1 MSIILH
7 HLNASRSF
15 RILWLLEEINQPYEL
30 KSYFRDKA
38 TNLAPQE
45 LKNIHPLGKS
55 PVIEL
60 SEKVIAESGAIVE
73 ILIEKF
79 APQLAP
85 AKDSDSYLDYLQ
97 WIHFSESSAMV
108 PYLLNIFNSIELK
121 NGTQLK
127 FLDQYAYAEL
137 DKVFSYLDQQ
147 LAGKKFLVD
156 NCLTG
161 ADFMIGFVVYGLI
174 NSLNIRSKYLNI
186 EQYVESLKSLESWQ
200 RAMMIEQNLHQQI
213 NEIDLGK
220 ES

>member
-30 KSYFRDKA
+30 KSYFRDKT

-60 SEKVIAESGAIVE
+60 NGKVIAESGAIVE

-79 APQLAP
+79 APQLMP

-97 WIHFSESSAMV
+97 WVHFSESSAMV

-127 FLDQYAYAEL
+127 FLDQYAHVEL

-147 LAGKKFLVD
+147 LVGKKFLVGD
-156 NCLTG
+156 CLTG

-186 EQYVESLKSLESWQ
+186 EQYVKSLENLESWQ
-200 RAMMIEQNLHQQI
+200 KAMSIEQNLHHQT
-213 NEIDLGK
+213 NA
-220 ES
+220 

>member
-60 SEKVIAESGAIVE
+60 NGKVITESGAIVE

-79 APQLAP
+79 APQLMP

-97 WIHFSESSAMV
+97 WVHFSESSAMV

-127 FLDQYAYAEL
+127 FLDQYAQTEL

-147 LAGKKFLVD
+147 LVGKKFLVG
-156 NCLTG
+156 NSLTG

-186 EQYVESLKSLESWQ
+186 EQYVKGLENLESWQ
-200 RAMMIEQNLHQQI
+200 KAMSIEQNLHHQT
-213 NEIDLGK
+213 NA
-220 ES
+220 

>member
-30 KSYFRDKA
+30 KSYFRDK
-38 TNLAPQE
+38 TINLAPQE

-60 SEKVIAESGAIVE
+60 NGKVIAESGAIVE

-79 APQLAP
+79 APQLMP

-97 WIHFSESSAMV
+97 WVHFSESSAMV

-127 FLDQYAYAEL
+127 FLDQYAQTEL

-147 LAGKKFLVD
+147 LVGKKFLVGD
-156 NCLTG
+156 CLTG

-186 EQYVESLKSLESWQ
+186 EQYVKGLENLESWKK
-200 RAMMIEQNLHQQI
+200 AMSIEQNLHQQT
-213 NEIDLGK
+213 NA
-220 ES
+220 

>member
-30 KSYFRDKA
+30 KSYFRDKT

-60 SEKVIAESGAIVE
+60 NGKVIAESGAIVE

-79 APQLAP
+79 APQLMP

-97 WIHFSESSAMV
+97 WVHFSESSAMV

-127 FLDQYAYAEL
+127 FLDQYAQTEL

-147 LAGKKFLVD
+147 LVGKRFLVGD
-156 NCLTG
+156 NLTG

-186 EQYVESLKSLESWQ
+186 EQYVKGLENLESWQ
-200 RAMMIEQNLHQQI
+200 KAMSIEQNLHQHT
-213 NEIDLGK
+213 NA
-220 ES
+220 

>member
-30 KSYFRDKA
+30 KSYFRDKT

-60 SEKVIAESGAIVE
+60 DGKVIAESGAIVE

-79 APQLAP
+79 APQLMP
-85 AKDSDSYLDYLQ
+85 AKNSDSYLDYLQ

-108 PYLLNIFNSIELK
+108 PYLLNIFNSVELK

-127 FLDQYAYAEL
+127 FLDQYAHAEL

-147 LAGKKFLVD
+147 LVGKKFLVG

-186 EQYVESLKSLESWQ
+186 ENYVRSLESLESWQ
-200 RAMMIEQNLHQQI
+200 KAMSIEQNLHHRI
-213 NEIDLGK
+213 NA
-220 ES
+220 

>member
-30 KSYFRDKA
+30 KSYFRDKT

-60 SEKVIAESGAIVE
+60 NGKVIAESGAIVE

-79 APQLAP
+79 APQLMP
-85 AKDSDSYLDYLQ
+85 AKDSDSYIDYLQ
-97 WIHFSESSAMV
+97 WVHFSESSAMV

-127 FLDQYAYAEL
+127 FLDQYAQTEL

-147 LAGKKFLVD
+147 LVGKKFLVGD
-156 NCLTG
+156 CLTG

-186 EQYVESLKSLESWQ
+186 EQYVKSLENLESWQ
-200 RAMMIEQNLHQQI
+200 KAMSIEQNLHQQT
-213 NEIDLGK
+213 NV
-220 ES
+220 

>member
-30 KSYFRDKA
+30 KSYFRDKT

-60 SEKVIAESGAIVE
+60 NGKVIAESGAIVE

-79 APQLAP
+79 APQLMP

-97 WIHFSESSAMV
+97 WVHFSESSAMV

-121 NGTQLK
+121 NSTQLK
-127 FLDQYAYAEL
+127 FLDRYAHAEL

-147 LAGKKFLVD
+147 LLGKKFLVG
-156 NCLTG
+156 NSLTG
-161 ADFMIGFVVYGLI
+161 ADFMLGFVVYGLI

-186 EQYVESLKSLESWQ
+186 EQYVKGLENLESWQ
-200 RAMMIEQNLHQQI
+200 KAMSIEQNLHHQT
-213 NEIDLGK
+213 NV
-220 ES
+220 

>member
-30 KSYFRDKA
+30 KTYFRDKT

-60 SEKVIAESGAIVE
+60 NGKVIVESGAIVE

-79 APQLAP
+79 APQLVP

-97 WIHFSESSAMV
+97 WVHFSESSAMV

-127 FLDQYAYAEL
+127 FLDQYAHTEL

-147 LAGKKFLVD
+147 LVGKKFLVGD
-156 NCLTG
+156 CLTG

-186 EQYVESLKSLESWQ
+186 EQYLKSLENLESWQ
-200 RAMMIEQNLHQQI
+200 KAMSIEQNLHHQT
-213 NEIDLGK
+213 NA
-220 ES
+220 

>member
-30 KSYFRDKA
+30 KSYFRDKT

-60 SEKVIAESGAIVE
+60 NGKVIAESGAIVE

-79 APQLAP
+79 APQLMP

-108 PYLLNIFNSIELK
+108 PYLLNIFNSIEVK

-127 FLDQYAYAEL
+127 FLDQYAHAEL

-147 LAGKKFLVD
+147 LVGKKFLVG
-156 NCLTG
+156 NSLTG

-186 EQYVESLKSLESWQ
+186 EQYVKGLENLESWQ
-200 RAMMIEQNLHQQI
+200 KAMSIEQNLRH
-213 NEIDLGK
+213 
-220 ES
+220 

>member
-30 KSYFRDKA
+30 KSYFRDKT

-60 SEKVIAESGAIVE
+60 NGKVIAESGAIVE

-79 APQLAP
+79 APQLMP

-97 WIHFSESSAMV
+97 WVHFSESSAMV

-127 FLDQYAYAEL
+127 FLDQYAQTEL

-147 LAGKKFLVD
+147 LVGKKFLVGD
-156 NCLTG
+156 CLTG

-186 EQYVESLKSLESWQ
+186 EQYVKGLENLESWQ
-200 RAMMIEQNLHQQI
+200 KAMSIEQNLHHQT
-213 NEIDLGK
+213 NA
-220 ES
+220 

>member
-30 KSYFRDKA
+30 KSYLRDKT

-45 LKNIHPLGKS
+45 LKSIHPLGKS

-60 SEKVIAESGAIVE
+60 NGKVIAESSAIVE

-79 APQLAP
+79 APQLMP

-97 WIHFSESSAMV
+97 WVHFSESSAMV

-127 FLDQYAYAEL
+127 FLDQYAQTEL

-147 LAGKKFLVD
+147 LVGKKFLVGD
-156 NCLTG
+156 CLTG

-186 EQYVESLKSLESWQ
+186 EQYVKGLENLESWQ
-200 RAMMIEQNLHQQI
+200 KAMSIEQNLHHQT
-213 NEIDLGK
+213 NA
-220 ES
+220 

>member
-30 KSYFRDKA
+30 KSYFRDKT

-60 SEKVIAESGAIVE
+60 NGKVIVESGAIVE

-79 APQLAP
+79 APQLMP
-85 AKDSDSYLDYLQ
+85 VKDSDSYLDYLQ
-97 WIHFSESSAMV
+97 WVHFSESSAMV

-127 FLDQYAYAEL
+127 FLDQYAQTEL

-147 LAGKKFLVD
+147 LVGKKFLVGD
-156 NCLTG
+156 CLTG

-186 EQYVESLKSLESWQ
+186 EQYVQGLENLESWQ
-200 RAMMIEQNLHQQI
+200 KAMSIEQNLHHQT
-213 NEIDLGK
+213 NA
-220 ES
+220 

>member
-30 KSYFRDKA
+30 KSYFRDKT

-60 SEKVIAESGAIVE
+60 NGKVIAESGAIVE

-79 APQLAP
+79 APQLMP
-85 AKDSDSYLDYLQ
+85 AKNSDSYLDYLQ

-108 PYLLNIFNSIELK
+108 PYLLNIFNSVELK

-127 FLDQYAYAEL
+127 FLDQYAHAEL

-147 LAGKKFLVD
+147 LVGKKFLVD

-186 EQYVESLKSLESWQ
+186 EQYVKSLESLESWQ
-200 RAMMIEQNLHQQI
+200 KAMSIEQNLHQQT
-213 NEIDLGK
+213 NA
-220 ES
+220 

>member
-30 KSYFRDKA
+30 KSYFRDKT

-60 SEKVIAESGAIVE
+60 DGKVIAESGAIVE

-79 APQLAP
+79 APQLMP
-85 AKDSDSYLDYLQ
+85 AKNSDSYLDYLQ

-108 PYLLNIFNSIELK
+108 PYLLNIFNSVELK

-127 FLDQYAYAEL
+127 FLDQYAHAEL

-147 LAGKKFLVD
+147 LVGKKFLVD

-186 EQYVESLKSLESWQ
+186 EHYVKSLENLESWQ
-200 RAMMIEQNLHQQI
+200 KAMSIEQNLPHQI
-213 NEIDLGK
+213 NA
-220 ES
+220 

>member
-30 KSYFRDKA
+30 KSYFRDKT

-60 SEKVIAESGAIVE
+60 NGKVIVESGAIVE

-79 APQLAP
+79 APQLMP
-85 AKDSDSYLDYLQ
+85 AKDSDSYFDYLQ
-97 WIHFSESSAMV
+97 WVHFSESSAMV

-127 FLDQYAYAEL
+127 FLDQYAHVEL

-147 LAGKKFLVD
+147 LVGKKFLVG
-156 NCLTG
+156 NSLTG

-186 EQYVESLKSLESWQ
+186 EQYVKSLENLESWQ
-200 RAMMIEQNLHQQI
+200 KAMSIEQNLHHQT
-213 NEIDLGK
+213 NA
-220 ES
+220 

>member
-30 KSYFRDKA
+30 KSYFRDKT

-60 SEKVIAESGAIVE
+60 NGKVIAESGAIVE

-79 APQLAP
+79 APQLMP

-97 WIHFSESSAMV
+97 WVHFSESSAMV

-121 NGTQLK
+121 SGTQLK
-127 FLDQYAYAEL
+127 FLDQYAHAEF

-147 LAGKKFLVD
+147 LVGKKFLVD

-186 EQYVESLKSLESWQ
+186 EQYVKSLENLESWKK
-200 RAMMIEQNLHQQI
+200 AMSIEQNLPRRI
-213 NEIDLGK
+213 NA
-220 ES
+220 

>member
-30 KSYFRDKA
+30 KSYFRDKT

-55 PVIEL
+55 PVIEFDG
-60 SEKVIAESGAIVE
+60 KVIAESGAIVE

-79 APQLAP
+79 APQLMP

-97 WIHFSESSAMV
+97 WVHFSESSAMV

-127 FLDQYAYAEL
+127 FLDQYAHAEF

-147 LAGKKFLVD
+147 LVGKKFLVD

-186 EQYVESLKSLESWQ
+186 EQYVKSLESLESWQ
-200 RAMMIEQNLHQQI
+200 KAMSIEQNLHQQT
-213 NEIDLGK
+213 NA
-220 ES
+220 

>member
-30 KSYFRDKA
+30 KSYFRDKT

-45 LKNIHPLGKS
+45 LKNVHPLGKS

-60 SEKVIAESGAIVE
+60 DGKVIAESGAIVE

-79 APQLAP
+79 APQLMP

-97 WIHFSESSAMV
+97 WVHFSESSAMV

-127 FLDQYAYAEL
+127 FLDQYAHAEF

-147 LAGKKFLVD
+147 LVGKKFLVD

-186 EQYVESLKSLESWQ
+186 EQYVKSLENLESWQ
-200 RAMMIEQNLHQQI
+200 KAMSIEQNLHQQT
-213 NEIDLGK
+213 NA
-220 ES
+220 

>member
-30 KSYFRDKA
+30 KSYFRDKT

-60 SEKVIAESGAIVE
+60 NGKVIAESGAIVE

-79 APQLAP
+79 APQLMP

-127 FLDQYAYAEL
+127 FLDQYAHAEL

-147 LAGKKFLVD
+147 LVGKKFLVD
-156 NCLTG
+156 NYLTG

-186 EQYVESLKSLESWQ
+186 EQYVKSLESLESWQ
-200 RAMMIEQNLHQQI
+200 KAMSIEQNLHHQI
-213 NEIDLGK
+213 NA
-220 ES
+220 

>member
-30 KSYFRDKA
+30 KSYFRDKT

-60 SEKVIAESGAIVE
+60 NGKVIAESGAIVE

-79 APQLAP
+79 APQLMP

-97 WIHFSESSAMV
+97 WVHFSESSAMV

-127 FLDQYAYAEL
+127 FLDQYAHTEL

-147 LAGKKFLVD
+147 LVGKKFLVGD
-156 NCLTG
+156 CLTG

-186 EQYVESLKSLESWQ
+186 EQYVKGLENLESWQ
-200 RAMMIEQNLHQQI
+200 KAMSIEQNLHHQT
-213 NEIDLGK
+213 NA
-220 ES
+220 

>member
-15 RILWLLEEINQPYEL
+15 RILWLLEEITQPYEL
-30 KSYFRDKA
+30 KSYFRDKT

-60 SEKVIAESGAIVE
+60 NGKVIAESGAIVE

-79 APQLAP
+79 APQLMP

-97 WIHFSESSAMV
+97 WVHFSESSAMV

-127 FLDQYAYAEL
+127 FLDQYAQTEL

-147 LAGKKFLVD
+147 LVGKRFLVGD
-156 NCLTG
+156 NLTG

-186 EQYVESLKSLESWQ
+186 EQYVKGLENLESWQ
-200 RAMMIEQNLHQQI
+200 KAMSIEQNLHHQT
-213 NEIDLGK
+213 NA
-220 ES
+220 

>member
-30 KSYFRDKA
+30 KSYLRDKT

-45 LKNIHPLGKS
+45 LKSIHPLGKS

-60 SEKVIAESGAIVE
+60 NGKVIAESGAIVE

-79 APQLAP
+79 APQLMP

-97 WIHFSESSAMV
+97 WVHFSESSAMV

-127 FLDQYAYAEL
+127 FLDQYAQTEL

-147 LAGKKFLVD
+147 LVGKKFLVGD
-156 NCLTG
+156 CLTG

-186 EQYVESLKSLESWQ
+186 EQYVKGLENLESWQ
-200 RAMMIEQNLHQQI
+200 KAMSIEQNLHHQT
-213 NEIDLGK
+213 NA
-220 ES
+220 

>member
-30 KSYFRDKA
+30 KSYFRDRS

-60 SEKVIAESGAIVE
+60 NGKVIAESGAIVE

-79 APQLAP
+79 APQLMP

-97 WIHFSESSAMV
+97 WVHFSESSAMV

-127 FLDQYAYAEL
+127 FLDQYAQTEL

-147 LAGKKFLVD
+147 LVGKKFLVG
-156 NCLTG
+156 NSLTG

-186 EQYVESLKSLESWQ
+186 EQYVKGLENLESWQ
-200 RAMMIEQNLHQQI
+200 KAMSIEQNLHHQT
-213 NEIDLGK
+213 NV
-220 ES
+220 

>member
-30 KSYFRDKA
+30 KSYFRDKT

-60 SEKVIAESGAIVE
+60 DGKVIAESGAIVE

-79 APQLAP
+79 APQLMP

-127 FLDQYAYAEL
+127 FLDQYAHAEL

-147 LAGKKFLVD
+147 LVGKKFLVG

-186 EQYVESLKSLESWQ
+186 EQYVKSLESLESWQ
-200 RAMMIEQNLHQQI
+200 KAMSIEQNLHQQT
-213 NEIDLGK
+213 NA
-220 ES
+220 

>member
-1 MSIILH
+1 MFIILH

-30 KSYFRDKA
+30 KSYFRDKT

-60 SEKVIAESGAIVE
+60 NGKVIAESGAIVE

-79 APQLAP
+79 APQLMP

-97 WIHFSESSAMV
+97 WVHFSESSAMV

-127 FLDQYAYAEL
+127 FLDQYAHTEL

-147 LAGKKFLVD
+147 LVGKKFLVG
-156 NCLTG
+156 NSLTG

-186 EQYVESLKSLESWQ
+186 EQYVQGLENLESWKK
-200 RAMMIEQNLHQQI
+200 AMSIEQNLHQQT
-213 NEIDLGK
+213 NV
-220 ES
+220 

>member
-30 KSYFRDKA
+30 KSYFRDKT

-60 SEKVIAESGAIVE
+60 DGKVIAESGAIVE

-79 APQLAP
+79 APQLMP

-97 WIHFSESSAMV
+97 WVHFSESSAMV
-108 PYLLNIFNSIELK
+108 PYLLNIFNSVELK

-127 FLDQYAYAEL
+127 FLDQYAHAEL

-147 LAGKKFLVD
+147 LVGKKFLVD

-186 EQYVESLKSLESWQ
+186 EHYVKSLENLESWQ
-200 RAMMIEQNLHQQI
+200 KAMSIEQNLHQQT
-213 NEIDLGK
+213 NA
-220 ES
+220 

>member
-30 KSYFRDKA
+30 KSYFRDKT

-60 SEKVIAESGAIVE
+60 DGKVIAESGAIVE

-79 APQLAP
+79 APQLMP

-97 WIHFSESSAMV
+97 WVHFSESSAMV
-108 PYLLNIFNSIELK
+108 PYLLNIFNSVELK

-127 FLDQYAYAEL
+127 FLDQYAHAEL

-147 LAGKKFLVD
+147 LVGKKFLVD

-186 EQYVESLKSLESWQ
+186 EQYVKSLESLESWQ
-200 RAMMIEQNLHQQI
+200 KAMSIEQNLHHRI
-213 NEIDLGK
+213 NA
-220 ES
+220 

>member
-15 RILWLLEEINQPYEL
+15 RILWLLEEINQTYEL
-30 KSYFRDKA
+30 KSYFRDKT

-60 SEKVIAESGAIVE
+60 NGKVIAESGAIVE

-79 APQLAP
+79 APQLMP

-127 FLDQYAYAEL
+127 FLDQYAHAEL

-147 LAGKKFLVD
+147 LVGKKFLVGD
-156 NCLTG
+156 CLTG

-186 EQYVESLKSLESWQ
+186 EQYVKGLESLESWQ
-200 RAMMIEQNLHQQI
+200 KAMSIEQNLHHQT
-213 NEIDLGK
+213 NA
-220 ES
+220 

>member
-30 KSYFRDKA
+30 KSYFRDKT

-60 SEKVIAESGAIVE
+60 NGKVIVESGAIVE

-79 APQLAP
+79 APQLMP

-97 WIHFSESSAMV
+97 WVHFSESSAMV

-127 FLDQYAYAEL
+127 FLDQYARTEL

-147 LAGKKFLVD
+147 LVGKKFLVGD
-156 NCLTG
+156 CLTG

-186 EQYVESLKSLESWQ
+186 EQYVKSLENLESWQ
-200 RAMMIEQNLHQQI
+200 KAMSIEQNLHHQ
-213 NEIDLGK
+213 NNA
-220 ES
+220 

>member
-30 KSYFRDKA
+30 KSYFRDKT

-60 SEKVIAESGAIVE
+60 DGKVIAESGAIVE

-79 APQLAP
+79 APQLMP
-85 AKDSDSYLDYLQ
+85 AKDSDSYVDYLQ
-97 WIHFSESSAMV
+97 WVHFSESSAMV

-121 NGTQLK
+121 SGTQLK
-127 FLDQYAYAEL
+127 FLDQYAHAEF

-147 LAGKKFLVD
+147 LVGKKFLVD

-186 EQYVESLKSLESWQ
+186 EQYVKSLENLESWKK
-200 RAMMIEQNLHQQI
+200 AMSIEQNLSHRI
-213 NEIDLGK
+213 NA
-220 ES
+220 

>member
-30 KSYFRDKA
+30 KSYFRDKT

-60 SEKVIAESGAIVE
+60 DGKVIAESGAIVE

-79 APQLAP
+79 APQLMP
-85 AKDSDSYLDYLQ
+85 AKNSDSYLDYLQ
-97 WIHFSESSAMV
+97 WVHFSESSAMV

-127 FLDQYAYAEL
+127 FLDQYAHAEF

-147 LAGKKFLVD
+147 LVGKKFLVD

-186 EQYVESLKSLESWQ
+186 EQYVKSLESLESWQ
-200 RAMMIEQNLHQQI
+200 KAMSIEQNLHQQT
-213 NEIDLGK
+213 NA
-220 ES
+220 

>member
-30 KSYFRDKA
+30 KSYFRDKT

-60 SEKVIAESGAIVE
+60 NGKVIAESGAIVE

-79 APQLAP
+79 APQLMP

-97 WIHFSESSAMV
+97 WVHFSESSAMV

-127 FLDQYAYAEL
+127 FLDQYAHAEL

-147 LAGKKFLVD
+147 LVGKKFLVG
-156 NCLTG
+156 NNLTG

-186 EQYVESLKSLESWQ
+186 EQYVKNLESLESWQ
-200 RAMMIEQNLHQQI
+200 KAMSIEQNLHHQT
-213 NEIDLGK
+213 NA
-220 ES
+220 

>member
-1 MSIILH
+1 ILH

-15 RILWLLEEINQPYEL
+15 RILWLLEEISQPYEL
-30 KSYFRDKA
+30 KSYFRDKT

-60 SEKVIAESGAIVE
+60 NGKVIAESGAIVE

-79 APQLAP
+79 APQLMP

-127 FLDQYAYAEL
+127 FLDQYAHAEL

-147 LAGKKFLVD
+147 LLGKKFLVG
-156 NCLTG
+156 NSLTG

-186 EQYVESLKSLESWQ
+186 EQYVKSLESLESWQ
-200 RAMMIEQNLHQQI
+200 KAMSIEQNLHHQT
-213 NEIDLGK
+213 NA
-220 ES
+220 

>member
-15 RILWLLEEINQPYEL
+15 RILWLLEEIKQPYEL
-30 KSYFRDKA
+30 KSYFRDKT

-60 SEKVIAESGAIVE
+60 DGKVIAESGAIVE

-79 APQLAP
+79 APQLMP

-97 WIHFSESSAMV
+97 WVHFSESSAMV

-127 FLDQYAYAEL
+127 FLDQYAHAEL

-147 LAGKKFLVD
+147 LVGKKFLVD

-186 EQYVESLKSLESWQ
+186 EQYVKSLESLESWQ
-200 RAMMIEQNLHQQI
+200 KAMSIEQNLPHQI
-213 NEIDLGK
+213 NA
-220 ES
+220 

>member
-30 KSYFRDKA
+30 KSYFRDKT

-60 SEKVIAESGAIVE
+60 NGKIIAESGAIVE

-79 APQLAP
+79 APQLMP

-121 NGTQLK
+121 SGTQLK
-127 FLDQYAYAEL
+127 FLDQYAHAEL

-147 LAGKKFLVD
+147 LVGKKFLVD

-186 EQYVESLKSLESWQ
+186 EQYVKSLENLESWKK
-200 RAMMIEQNLHQQI
+200 AMSIEQNLHHRI
-213 NEIDLGK
+213 NA
-220 ES
+220 

>member
-30 KSYFRDKA
+30 KSYFRDKT

-60 SEKVIAESGAIVE
+60 NGKVITESGAIVE

-79 APQLAP
+79 APQLMP

-97 WIHFSESSAMV
+97 WVHFSESSAMV

-127 FLDQYAYAEL
+127 FLDQYAQTEL

-147 LAGKKFLVD
+147 LVGKKFLVG
-156 NCLTG
+156 NSLTG

-186 EQYVESLKSLESWQ
+186 EQYVQGLENLESWKK
-200 RAMMIEQNLHQQI
+200 AMSIEQNLHQQT
-213 NEIDLGK
+213 NV
-220 ES
+220 

>member
-30 KSYFRDKA
+30 KSYFRDKT

-60 SEKVIAESGAIVE
+60 DGKVIAESGAIVE

-79 APQLAP
+79 APQLMP

-97 WIHFSESSAMV
+97 WVHFSESSAMV
-108 PYLLNIFNSIELK
+108 PYLLNIFNSVELK

-127 FLDQYAYAEL
+127 FLDQYAHAEL

-147 LAGKKFLVD
+147 LVGKKFLVD

-186 EQYVESLKSLESWQ
+186 EQYVKSLESLESWQ
-200 RAMMIEQNLHQQI
+200 KAISIEQNLHQQT
-213 NEIDLGK
+213 NA
-220 ES
+220 

>member
-30 KSYFRDKA
+30 KSYFRDKT

-60 SEKVIAESGAIVE
+60 DGKVIVESGAIVE

-79 APQLAP
+79 APQLMP
-85 AKDSDSYLDYLQ
+85 VKDSDSYLDYLQ
-97 WIHFSESSAMV
+97 WVHFSESSAMV

-127 FLDQYAYAEL
+127 FLDQYAHTEL

-147 LAGKKFLVD
+147 LVGKKFLVGD
-156 NCLTG
+156 CLTG

-186 EQYVESLKSLESWQ
+186 EQYVKSLENLESWQ
-200 RAMMIEQNLHQQI
+200 KAMSIEQNLHHQT
-213 NEIDLGK
+213 NA
-220 ES
+220 